1 MDRKSIIVLVVSFV
15 LLMLWNPLV
24 NRYFSPAP
32 GTGTNTVETAT
43 NQTGGTSNI
52 PVPPVLSAA
61 TPNASLVRPEV
72 PEEVVIVED
81 ENTRYTFTSHGGGVK
96 LVELKKYPE
105 SVGCRDK
112 NGMSSNNVAT
122 LNTGALVPA
131 FALVGGE
138 ALQGDGK
145 FTLTKTDHGAR
156 AEKLLPNGLRLVKEF
171 QAGT

>member
-61 TPNASLVRPEV
+61 TANASLVRPEV

-112 NGMSSNNVAT
+112 KKTGAVAT
-122 LNTGALVPA
+122 LNAKAPTSA
-131 FALVGGE
+131 FVLLGPE
-138 ALQGDGK
+138 ALQGDGAYG
-145 FTLTKTDHGAR
+145 LTRTPKG
-156 AEKLLPNGLRLVKEF
+156 V
-171 QAGT
+171 